1 MENSGIQVQCRT
13 LIPGDVPAPRLRSDR
28 VHVFHQRGPLCRSA
42 SAGVARGKQLLDP
55 QTRTLLLDCGPR
67 WLPRLLDYVVRRA
80 FRQAGVVITSPQPEI
95 CDTTRHIRT
104 RTARHGYFHAMD
116 RTRCK
121 HHNIR
126 TASLRSHVGLEIVSS
141 LFLAPRSHRPRRL
154 ISTRQPEPTQRPALT
169 PRPEHDAHAP
179 RPSGRL

>member
-1 MENSGIQVQCRT
+1 MAHRRTIQVSPE
-13 LIPGDVPAPRLRSDR
+13 LG
-28 VHVFHQRGPLCRSA
+28 
-42 SAGVARGKQLLDP
+42 
-55 QTRTLLLDCGPR
+55 
-67 WLPRLLDYVVRRA
+67 RR
-80 FRQAGVVITSPQPEI
+80 
-95 CDTTRHIRT
+95 RHIRT

-154 ISTRQPEPTQRPALT
+154 ISTRQPEPTQTAMSSHRLLGIMRAGGLEPARSGEQRGNQNPVASKEKDPHRDQQPVRQSGVKVPRRSETRRRQCGARLRRSSLTTSCALGPDGEASGDSRPA
-169 PRPEHDAHAP
+169 E
-179 RPSGRL
+179 